1 MKIKT
6 KKLPTLLIITGV
18 LTIGSCREDK
28 KGNPVQANIEKDHL
42 NQFSTD
48 IKAELLLGS
57 WLDTSESALHF
68 SLFQDGTARSDNM
81 ATLLYKKWRLEGT
94 NLILTVKS
102 IGNGSSSTGEE
113 VYEIQALTEKKMT
126 LRFRESLLE
135 FTKKK

>member
-1 MKIKT
+1 MKIKI
-6 KKLPTLLIITGV
+6 KKLPTLLMITGV

-28 KGNPVQANIEKDHL
+28 NENPGQRNIEKEHL
-42 NQFSTD
+42 DQFSAN
-48 IKAELLLGS
+48 INEELLLGS

-135 FTKKK
+135 FVKKK